1 MMAQRGHGLYPK
13 SAPIVGLEVSELI
26 TPTRA
31 LSLSP
36 NILVEFDAAKISP
49 LTAKFRLHVPI

>member
-13 SAPIVGLEVSELI
+13 SAPIVGVEVSELI
-26 TPTRA
+26 TPTHA

-36 NILVEFDAAKISP
+36 NILVGFDAAKISP
-49 LTAKFRLHVPI
+49 LTTTFRHHVPI